1 MKNPLPLAVAAFA
14 LLSLAACNNNKP
26 EEVSSTSPDPMASQ
40 LANAAPVELPPA
52 IAESVS
58 LRCGDNS
65 LVYVDFFQG
74 NKQVQLKT
82 EKGGPA
88 TMLRAP
94 AAGEPYEAAG
104 GYKLTGNAKSVNVT
118 IPGKGSKTCHT

>member
-1 MKNPLPLAVAAFA
+1 MKNPSLIAAAAA
-14 LLSLAACNNNKP
+14 LLSLAACNSNAP
-26 EEVSSTSPDPMASQ
+26 EEVSSTAPDPMASQ

-52 IAESVS
+52 ISESVT

-74 NKQVQLKT
+74 DKQVQLKT

-88 TMLRAP
+88 TMLKAP
-94 AAGEPYEAAG
+94 EAGQPFEAAG
-104 GYKLTGNAKSVNVT
+104 GFKLTCTPQNVT
-118 IPGKGSKTCHT
+118 VTVHGTPDKNCHA

>member
-1 MKNPLPLAVAAFA
+1 MKNPSLFAAA
-14 LLSLAACNNNKP
+14 TVVLLSLSACNNKP
-26 EEVSSTSPDPMASQ
+26 EEVTSTAPDPMASQ

-52 IAESVS
+52 IAESVT

-82 EKGGPA
+82 EKAGKA
-88 TMLRAP
+88 TMLKAP
-94 AAGEPYEAAG
+94 ASGEPYVADG
-104 GYKLTGNAKSVNVT
+104 GYKLTGTSKNASVT
-118 IPGKGSKTCHT
+118 LPGKAAKTCHA

>member
-1 MKNPLPLAVAAFA
+1 MTKTPLIAAAAVA
-14 LLSLAACNNNKP
+14 LLSLAACENKP
-26 EEVSSTSPDPMASQ
+26 EEVTSTAPDPMASQ

-52 IAESVS
+52 IASSVT

-74 NKQVQLKT
+74 DKQVQLKT

-88 TMLRAP
+88 TMLKAP
-94 AAGEPYEAAG
+94 AAGEPFTADG
-104 GYKLTGNAKSVNVT
+104 GYKLTGTPKSVNVT
-118 IPGKGSKTCHT
+118 VPGKGDRTCHA